1 MNELENILW
10 LTFLPFVC
18 VAGTFIFALLSI
30 LIGSVISDIHDEY
43 KERKKKNGKE
53 K

>member
-1 MNELENILW
+1 MIDLEKILT
-10 LTFLPFVC
+10 LVFLPFVC
-18 VAGTFIFALLSI
+18 IAGLFIFALLSI
-30 LIGSVISDIHDEY
+30 LLGSVISDLRDEY